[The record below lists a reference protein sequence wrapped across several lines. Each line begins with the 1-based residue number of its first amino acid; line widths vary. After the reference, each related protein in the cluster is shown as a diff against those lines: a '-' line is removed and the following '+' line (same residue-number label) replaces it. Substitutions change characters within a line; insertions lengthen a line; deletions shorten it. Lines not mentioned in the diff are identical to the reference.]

1 MISPSLFLG
10 KQHLDPTS
18 KLVIILL
25 LTSLLFSSTGF
36 PIIHI
41 LRRVQQKNIKIVS
54 IYIYGVYIY
63 TIIINIVYMEHVTFY
78 IYIYICIYGACDV
91 IVLHF

>member
-54 IYIYGVYIY
+54 IFIYMVYIY
-63 TIIINIVYMEHVTFY
+63 I
-78 IYIYICIYGACDV
+78 
-91 IVLHF
+91 LLL